1 MKTSKVTQDVL
12 IMIFRILLLSLFAL
26 TSLSSVAKPV
36 LLDQVV
42 AIVDDE
48 VIMES
53 SLKQRIQ
60 QIKNQNTNNQ
70 LPNEAALRK
79 QVLESMIIASIQL
92 QLADRGNIIISDA
105 QLNETFIRI
114 AEQNG
119 MTLSQFRQTMEAEG
133 TPFAIARE
141 QPSNEMRSSR
151 VQPSLRGRRIQS
163 TDQDLDYFLASDIG
177 RMASA
182 AQADMRRIS
191 TATPANATPADTK
204 AAEKKANEI
213 VKK

>member
-1 MKTSKVTQDVL
+1 MKTSKATQDVL

-79 QVLESMIIASIQL
+79 QVLESMIIESIQL
-92 QLADRGNIIISDA
+92 QMADRGNIIK
-105 QLNETFIRI
+105 
-114 AEQNG
+114 
-119 MTLSQFRQTMEAEG
+119 
-133 TPFAIARE
+133 
-141 QPSNEMRSSR
+141 
-151 VQPSLRGRRIQS
+151 
-163 TDQDLDYFLASDIG
+163 IG
-177 RMASA
+177 RASC
-182 AQADMRRIS
+182 RER
-191 TATPANATPADTK
+191 
-204 AAEKKANEI
+204 
-213 VKK
+213 V

>member
-1 MKTSKVTQDVL
+1 
-12 IMIFRILLLSLFAL
+12 MIFRILLLSLFAL

-79 QVLESMIIASIQL
+79 QVLESMIIESIQL
-92 QLADRGNIIISDA
+92 QMADRGNIIISDA

-119 MTLSQFRQTMEAEG
+119 MTLSQFRQTM
-133 TPFAIARE
+133 
-141 QPSNEMRSSR
+141 
-151 VQPSLRGRRIQS
+151 
-163 TDQDLDYFLASDIG
+163 
-177 RMASA
+177 
-182 AQADMRRIS
+182 
-191 TATPANATPADTK
+191 
-204 AAEKKANEI
+204 
-213 VKK
+213 